1 MVGAAIVRR
10 LSTIPC
16 TILMAPHE
24 ELDLTRQEQVEGW
37 VADTKPQAVFLAAA
51 RVGGIHANNARRA
64 DFIYDNL
71 AIAVHAIDSSHRFGV
86 EKLQFLASS
95 CVYPRLAP
103 QPLKEDALLT
113 GPLEATN
120 EPYAIAKI
128 AGIKLAEAIR
138 DQHGRDFISVMPT
151 NVYGPGDNYHPEDG
165 HVVAALIRRIHEAKT
180 SGARQVT
187 VWGTGTPRREFMF
200 VDDLADACVFA
211 MENYSDRRILNI
223 GCGEDISIAE
233 LARLLASVIGYKGS
247 VAFDTSRPDGTPRK
261 LLDVSR
267 LTALGWRAQTTLEAG
282 LAKAYAAFLAG
293 DGRFI

>member
-71 AIAVHAIDSSHRFGV
+71 AIAVHVIDSSHRFGV